1 LVKGLGKIAISP
13 DHSISN
19 VFLVDSLDYNLLSV
33 SQLCKMGYNC
43 LFTDIG
49 VTVFRRSDDSI
60 AFKGVLEGQLYLV
73 DFNENTAE
81 LNTCLIAKTNM
92 GWLWHRRLGHV
103 GMKNLHK
110 LLKEEHILGLTNV
123 HFEKDRVCSA
133 CQAGKQVGS
142 HHPHKNIMT
151 TDRSLELLHID
162 LFSPIAYISINGSK
176 YCLVIVDDYSRF
188 TWVFFLQEKS
198 QTQET
203 LKGFLRRAQNE
214 FGLRIKKIRS
224 DNGTEFKN
232 SQIEGFLEDE
242 GIKHEFS
249 SPYTPQQN
257 GVVERKKITL
267 LDMARTMLDE
277 YKTPDRF
284 WAEAVNTACYSI
296 NRLYLH
302 RILKKTS
309 NELLTGFLLGY
320 DSNTR
325 AYRVFN
331 KSTRVVEVSCD
342 IVFDETNG
350 SQVEQ
355 VDLDELDDE
364 EASCFALRNMC
375 IGDVCPKESEEP
387 SQAQDQPSSSNQASP
402 PTQDEEQA
410 QEDENEDQ
418 EDEPPQEEDN
428 DQGGDDN
435 NKDKEDEQEIQG
447 HRPPHPRVH
456 QAIQRDHLVNF
467 IFGDIHKGVT
477 TRSRVAHFCEHYSFV
492 SSIEPYRVD
501 DALRYLDWVLAMQ
514 EEHNNFMRNEV

>member
-1 LVKGLGKIAISP
+1 MTGEKRMFSSYEKNDDPQRAITFGDGNQGLVKGLGKIAISP

-19 VFLVDSLDYNLLSV
+19 IFLVDSLDYNLLSV
-33 SQLCKMGYNC
+33 SQLCKMGYNR
-43 LFTDIG
+43 LFTDIS
-49 VTVFRRSDDSI
+49 VTVFRRSDDSV

-73 DFNENTAE
+73 DFNKAK
-81 LNTCLIAKTNM
+81 LDTCLIAKTNM
-92 GWLWHRRLGHV
+92 GWLWHRRLAHV
-103 GMKNLHK
+103 GVKNLHK
-110 LLKEEHILGLTNV
+110 LLKGEHILGLTNV

-133 CQAGKQVGS
+133 CQAGKQVGTN
-142 HHPHKNIMT
+142 HPHKNIMT
-151 TDRSLELLHID
+151 TDRPLELLHMD
-162 LFSPIAYISINGSK
+162 LFGPIAYISISGRK
-176 YCLVIVDDYSRF
+176 YCLVIVDDCSRF
-188 TWVFFLQEKS
+188 TWVFFLQKKS

-203 LKGFLRRAQNE
+203 LKGFLRWAQNE
-214 FGLRIKKIRS
+214 FELRIKKIRS

-232 SQIEGFLEDE
+232 SQIEGFLKDE

-257 GVVERKKITL
+257 GVAERKNRTL
-267 LDMARTMLDE
+267 LDMARTMFDE
-277 YKTPDRF
+277 YKTLDRF

-309 NELLTGFLLGY
+309 YELLTGEKPNVSYFRVFGSKCFILVKRGRKSKFAPKAIEGFLLGY

-331 KSTRVVEVSCD
+331 KSTRLVEVSCD

-364 EASCFALRNMC
+364 EAPCVALRNMS

-387 SQAQDQPSSSNQASP
+387 TNAQDQPSSSNQASP
-402 PTQDEEQA
+402 PTQDDDQA
-410 QEDENEDQ
+410 QGNKNEDQ

-435 NKDKEDEQEIQG
+435 DQVKEDDQEEQGQ
-447 HRPPHPRVH
+447 RPPHPRVH
-456 QAIQRDHLVNF
+456 QAIQ
-467 IFGDIHKGVT
+467 
-477 TRSRVAHFCEHYSFV
+477 
-492 SSIEPYRVD
+492 
-501 DALRYLDWVLAMQ
+501 
-514 EEHNNFMRNEV
+514 